1 MVKSV
6 VRQTNILYNSVILAF
21 KKVFLFIYFP
31 PKVFIGLRV
40 NYVQTDS

>member
-6 VRQTNILYNSVILAF
+6 VRQTNILYNSVTLAF
-21 KKVFLFIYFP
+21 KKVYLFIFP

>member
-21 KKVFLFIYFP
+21 KKVIYLFIFP

-40 NYVQTDS
+40 NYIQTDS